1 MTPELFRRSREVFDD
16 VVELPPSEREAA
28 LARACGADRALR
40 EEVEA
45 LLAEAGP
52 VTLADGVREAVLGLG
67 APAPGTR
74 TGPWEI
80 VKEIGRGGMGTVYL
94 ARRADGAFERD
105 VALKLVGP
113 GLDSD
118 AFLERF
124 RRERQ
129 ILASLAHPNIAAL
142 LDGGTTEDGRPYL
155 AMEFVDGRPID
166 VFCREERV
174 PLEGALRLFRDVCS
188 AVQHAHRNL
197 VVHRD
202 LKPSNILVT
211 KDGVAKLLDF
221 GLARLLTPEAG
232 ADRTATENRLL
243 TPAFASPEQVRGDP
257 VSTASDVYALGVL
270 LYLLVSG
277 RKPYRVSTGEGYAAI
292 LNAVLNEE
300 PMRMAVAAPGAKV
313 PGDLEAI
320 AQKALRKKPAERYG
334 SVDSLSADVERFL
347 AGRPVAARRGS
358 AAYRARKFARRHWT
372 SLAAAALVA
381 ASLVAGLL
389 AVNAQ
394 RRKAE
399 RRFEDV
405 RQLATSYLFEF
416 HDAIRDLPGSTAAR
430 ALVVKRGLEYLD
442 RLSKEASGDR
452 ALTRE
457 VAEAYQRVG
466 DAQGNPFQP
475 NLGDTRGAIESY
487 RKALSL
493 LEPLVS
499 SRGATD
505 EDRALLAKASLV
517 GGGILA
523 TNGGGDEALAMQR
536 RGVALRQALADASP
550 SDPGRRAEL
559 AQGLGMLGFNLL
571 SQNRPREALDPLQR
585 QQAILRELLAGGRED
600 ADLRRALGRALMVAG
615 EAHET
620 LGDAARA
627 RSAFEEALAIQ
638 RSLAAAFP
646 LRTLLRQDLAYTL
659 GQYGGWLSESQQA
672 SAALAVDEERLALTR
687 GLAAADPKDAA
698 AQLEVAF
705 SLHSLGETLASL
717 ERRADALSRF
727 REAGNAYDAVLA
739 HDPGNSWAALHRA
752 RLDTAEGRVRR
763 AAGERVRACELFRR
777 SAAALEDLDRQG
789 QLPPIKRRFLDDARR
804 ERDGCDVR
812 EAIRM
817 SP

>member
-1 MTPELFRRSREVFDD
+1 M
-16 VVELPPSEREAA
+16 
-28 LARACGADRALR
+28 
-40 EEVEA
+40 
-45 LLAEAGP
+45 
-52 VTLADGVREAVLGLG
+52 LGLG

-129 ILASLAHPNIAAL
+129 ILPRSPTRHRRAHRRR
-142 LDGGTTEDGRPYL
+142 DEEDGRPYL

-166 VFCREERV
+166 VLRRR
-174 PLEGALRLFRDVCS
+174 GADARRGRAPAFAGRRP
-188 AVQHAHRNL
+188 AVQYTHRNL

-466 DAQGNPFQP
+466 DAQANAFQP

-536 RGVALRQALADASP
+536 RGVALAASARRRVAVRPGAPRRARAGAGDARLQSP
-550 SDPGRRAEL
+550 VAEPAARGAGSPAAAAGDPARAARGRPRGRRSE
-559 AQGLGMLGFNLL
+559 
-571 SQNRPREALDPLQR
+571 
-585 QQAILRELLAGGRED
+585 
-600 ADLRRALGRALMVAG
+600 
-615 EAHET
+615 
-620 LGDAARA
+620 ARA
-627 RSAFEEALAIQ
+627 RKGPHGRGRGSRDAW
-638 RSLAAAFP
+638 RRRT
-646 LRTLLRQDLAYTL
+646 RTLRFRGGARDPEVARRGVSPAHAPRAGPGLHAGTVRRMAL
-659 GQYGGWLSESQQA
+659 GI
-672 SAALAVDEERLALTR
+672 AAGERRACGRRGTSALTR